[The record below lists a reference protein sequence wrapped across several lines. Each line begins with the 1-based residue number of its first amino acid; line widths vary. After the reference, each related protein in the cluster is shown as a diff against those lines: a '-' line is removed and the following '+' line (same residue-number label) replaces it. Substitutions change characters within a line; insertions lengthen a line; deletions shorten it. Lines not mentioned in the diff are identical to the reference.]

1 MQVVRIGLD
10 LAKYVFDVYG
20 VDCHGKVVLRKTLRR
35 DAVARFFVNLP
46 QCLVGMEA
54 SNGAHYWARVL
65 SDLGH
70 EVRLIS
76 PQFVTPYVKS
86 NKNDRND
93 AEAICEAVSR
103 PSMRF
108 VPPKSIDQL
117 AIQAVHRVRRRLVA
131 DRVRLVN
138 QARGLLSEH
147 GIVIARDITQL
158 RRGLAVIV
166 GNDNDGLSDMVRAL
180 MRELQAELVELDRR
194 IATYDRR
201 IREIFRSND
210 QCQQL
215 GKIEGIGPL
224 TATAL
229 IAAVGDRTC
238 FKNGRQFA
246 AWLGL
251 VPKQRSS
258 GGRARLLGISK
269 RGDRYL
275 RTLMIHGARAALGK
289 AAGKQG
295 PRSRWLGK
303 LRARRHPNVAAVA
316 LANKNA
322 RIVWAMLKGETVYE
336 PMPPVKAA

>member
-10 LAKYVFDVYG
+10 LAKYVFEVHG
-20 VDCHGKVVLRKTLRR
+20 VDSLGKIAVRKTLRR
-35 DAVARFFVNLP
+35 DAVAGFFANLP
-46 QCLVGMEA
+46 RCLVGMEA
-54 SNGAHYWARVL
+54 SNGAHYWARLL
-65 SDLGH
+65 SNLGH

-93 AEAICEAVSR
+93 AEAICEAVGR

-108 VPPKSIDQL
+108 VPPKSTDQL
-117 AIQAVHRVRRRLVA
+117 AVQAVHRIRRRLVA

-138 QARGLLSEH
+138 QIRGLLSEH
-147 GIVIARDITQL
+147 GIVIARDISQL
-158 RRGLAVIV
+158 RRSLAVIV
-166 GNDNDGLSDMVRAL
+166 GNGDDGLSGMVRSL
-180 MRELQAELVELDRR
+180 MRELQAEMAEIDDR
-194 IATYDRR
+194 IASYDRR
-201 IREIFRSND
+201 IREIFRASE
-210 QCQQL
+210 QCQRL
-215 GKIEGIGPL
+215 GKIEGIGPV

-238 FKNGRQFA
+238 FNNGRQFA

-258 GGRARLLGISK
+258 GGRARLFGISK

-289 AAGKQG
+289 AAGKQDPEASG
-295 PRSRWLGK
+295 LVK
-303 LRARRHPNVAAVA
+303 LRQRRHPNVAAVA

-322 RIVWAMLKGETVYE
+322 RIV
-336 PMPPVKAA
+336 

>member
-10 LAKYVFDVYG
+10 LAKYVFEVHG
-20 VDCHGKVVLRKTLRR
+20 VDSLGKVVVRKTLRR
-35 DAVARFFVNLP
+35 DAVARFFANLP
-46 QCLVGMEA
+46 RCLVGMEA

-93 AEAICEAVSR
+93 AEAICEAVGR

-108 VPPKSIDQL
+108 VPPKSTDQL
-117 AIQAVHRVRRRLVA
+117 AVQAVHRIRRRLVA

-138 QARGLLSEH
+138 QIRGLLSEH
-147 GIVIARDITQL
+147 GIVIARDISQL
-158 RRGLAVIV
+158 RRSLAVIV
-166 GNDNDGLSDMVRAL
+166 GNDDDGLSGMIRSL
-180 MRELQAELVELDRR
+180 MRELQAEMAEIDDR

-201 IREIFRSND
+201 IREIFRASE
-210 QCQQL
+210 QCQRL
-215 GKIEGIGPL
+215 GKIEGIGPV

-246 AWLGL
+246 AWLRPGAETTIQWRAGPP
-251 VPKQRSS
+251 VRYQQTRRSLS
-258 GGRARLLGISK
+258 AHI
-269 RGDRYL
+269 DD
-275 RTLMIHGARAALGK
+275 
-289 AAGKQG
+289 
-295 PRSRWLGK
+295 PWRSRC
-303 LRARRHPNVAAVA
+303 ARQSNRQAGSPKP
-316 LANKNA
+316 LA
-322 RIVWAMLKGETVYE
+322 W
-336 PMPPVKAA
+336 